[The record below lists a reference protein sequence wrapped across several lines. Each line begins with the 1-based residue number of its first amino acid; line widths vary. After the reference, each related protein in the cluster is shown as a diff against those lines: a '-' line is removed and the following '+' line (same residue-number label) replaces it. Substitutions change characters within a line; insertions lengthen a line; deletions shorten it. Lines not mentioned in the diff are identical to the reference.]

1 MNLDKI
7 LDPSTILGTL
17 VIGVL
22 IGLIVHYLTKNDNK
36 AKTNNIKMKNNKGM
50 IFQDTKIEGDI
61 DVKKHNKG
69 KE

>member
-7 LDPSTILGTL
+7 LDPSTIFGKL

-22 IGLIVHYLTKNDNK
+22 IGLIVHKLTKDDNK
-36 AKTNNIKMKNNKGM
+36 AKTNNIKIKDNKGM

>member
-1 MNLDKI
+1 MNLGNI
-7 LDPSTILGTL
+7 LDPSTIFGTL

-22 IGLIVHYLTKNDNK
+22 IGLIVHKLTKDDNK
-36 AKTNNIKMKNNKGM
+36 TKTNNIKMKNNKGM